1 MTLKVG
7 IDWDNNGWV
16 DIWRNDGDASNLF
29 GTAAATPSELYR
41 ATTAGSFSAVTPT
54 NTPTDHQYYGRRC
67 IQLGGVT
74 TGDKYAF
81 GWDGASN
88 YNITGQASGTY
99 TASIYARIGAASAGT
114 YVRVV
119 MTSSGGTA
127 VNGTAVEI
135 PTSMAWVQLTAS
147 GSLPHSSQSIRLEIE
162 CTAHSLSQP
171 IIFAGPMI
179 VSGGTAPQYL
189 NCGAGGQYEDISA
202 YVMSARWRTGFVRP
216 YQQMAAVGRAS
227 LVLNNWDKRFSPEA
241 GGSIW
246 TGRTA
251 TDGNM
256 LVRIN
261 EGATILWTGYVTGW
275 SPQGGTGGEK
285 RCMVEAEDIMSFV
298 RDMEIFP
305 DLATS
310 KTPTTLIAAIH
321 TYIEENGL
329 ALFGQY
335 SQVAHDL
342 NSIET
347 ETVPYYFDQTANE
360 SEKRGQQPISLL
372 EDILLGI
379 QAKYWV
385 QREGAPTYAG
395 PAEDGGAVA
404 ATFNDTAISVDYQW
418 AQNIVNE
425 CTVKAYPRLYDAF
438 GTLWRLRESVTVD
451 AGATEIVRAYF
462 TQPGTDTRCGAD
474 NTTVVLNNLTYS
486 GAGIAATITDIDA
499 MSCEISVVNSS
510 GGSRDMTGA
519 RVQGNPLLARDAISR
534 TRGDG
539 TSLTR
544 NGRHAKT
551 IDSRWVA
558 KGKWAKRLAQYIVN
572 RFKDA
577 RGEVVSI
584 TGNYGADSQFADCY
598 IGRKVR
604 VADTQL
610 GHDENYIV
618 IGEDH
623 RWEPGSDSYN
633 HVVKLY
639 LELAD
644 TTTVGTT
651 SV

>member
-7 IDWDNNGWV
+7 VDFDLNGWV
-16 DIWRNDGDASNLF
+16 DVWRSTGDANNLF
-29 GTAAATPSELYR
+29 GASAADIDGLQRAVTSGAITVAAAALYDEQQWQYGINR
-41 ATTAGSFSAVTPT
+41 LDLIGFAATERLA
-54 NTPTDHQYYGRRC
+54 
-67 IQLGGVT
+67 I
-74 TGDKYAF
+74 
-81 GWDGASN
+81 GWDGAST
-88 YNITGQASGTY
+88 YDITGQASGTY
-99 TASIYARIGAASAGT
+99 SAAVYAATPSGKATIRLRII
-114 YVRVV
+114 
-119 MTSSGGTA
+119 SSGGTSVTGSSVA
-127 VNGTAVEI
+127 LSSTLQQVTV
-135 PTSMAWVQLTAS
+135 S
-147 GSLPHSSQSIRLEIE
+147 GSLPHAAQSIRLEVESVSGTSAVAIY
-162 CTAHSLSQP
+162 A
-171 IIFAGPMI
+171 PMI
-179 VSGGTAPQYL
+179 VAGSTIPTAL
-189 NCGAGGQYEDISA
+189 NCGTDGQYEDITP

-216 YQQMAAVGRAS
+216 YQTVAGRGRATFN
-227 LVLNNWDKRFSPEA
+227 LVNTDKRFSPEA
-241 GGSIW
+241 GHALW
-246 TGRTA
+246 TADNLARN
-251 TDGNM
+251 DQ
-256 LVRIN
+256 LVRVFDD
-261 EGATILWTGYVTGW
+261 TDVLWTGFVDAWTPQSGTVTGVMA
-275 SPQGGTGGEK
+275 TL
-285 RCMVEAEDIMSFV
+285 EAVDGFKFV
-298 RDMEIFP
+298 SDTEIFP
-305 DLATS
+305 DLKTS
-310 KTPTTLIAAIH
+310 ANPSTLIQHVIDLVEASARVVLTLDGYAVTYVSDVDLLAI
-321 TYIEENGL
+321 E
-329 ALFGQY
+329 
-335 SQVAHDL
+335 S
-342 NSIET
+342 
-347 ETVPYYFDQTANE
+347 ETVPYYFDQTPNE
-360 SEKRGQQPISLL
+360 SEARGQQAASLFD
-372 EDILLGI
+372 DILKGI
-379 QAKYWV
+379 AGKLWWT
-385 QREGAPTYAG
+385 RGGWLKAAG

-462 TQPGTDTRCGAD
+462 TRPGTDTRCGAD

-510 GGSRDMTGA
+510 GGSRNMTDA

>member
-7 IDWDNNGWV
+7 IDWDLNGWV
-16 DIWRNDGDASNLF
+16 ELFKADGDADNLF
-29 GTAAATPSELYR
+29 GRKAANAGDLKR
-41 ATTAGSFSAVTPT
+41 ATTAGAFGLVSTTTSFDPA
-54 NTPTDHQYYGRRC
+54 DQQYYGR
-67 IQLGGVT
+67 GGVSLT
-74 TGDKYAF
+74 VVDTNDRLALGY
-81 GWDGASN
+81 DGSL
-88 YNITGQASGTY
+88 YDITGQASGTY
-99 TASIYARIGAASAGT
+99 TGSLYVKSSASTPRMRLRLI
-114 YVRVV
+114 
-119 MTSSGGTA
+119 SSGGTSI
-127 VNGTAVEI
+127 NGTAQVMS
-135 PTSMAWVQLTAS
+135 TSAWTQLTVS
-147 GSLPHSSQSIRLEIE
+147 GSLPHSSQSIRIELE
-162 CTAHSLSQP
+162 CTSGTAANVSML
-171 IIFAGPMI
+171 GPMI

-189 NCGAGGQYEDISA
+189 NCGTDSQYENISA
-202 YVMSARWRTGFVRP
+202 YVMNARWRTGFVRP
-216 YQQMAAVGRAS
+216 YQNLVGIGRAS
-227 LVLNNWDKRFSPEA
+227 LVLNNWDARFSPEA
-241 GGSIW
+241 GGALW
-246 TGRTA
+246 TPDNVALR
-251 TDGNM
+251 DI

-261 EGATILWTGYVTGW
+261 EDATILWTGYVTEW
-275 SPQGGTGGEK
+275 SPQGRTGGEK
-285 RCMVEAEDIMSFV
+285 RCMVEAEDGRKFL
-298 RDMEIFP
+298 DAEIFP
-305 DLATS
+305 DLQTSAT
-310 KTPTTLIAAIH
+310 PQTLITHVIDN
-321 TYIEENGL
+321 IETSARVTL
-329 ALFGQY
+329 TPDY
-335 SQVAHDL
+335 SESGTIDL
-342 NSIET
+342 TSIET
-347 ETVPYYFDQTANE
+347 ETVPYYFDQTPNE
-360 SEKRGQQPISLL
+360 SEARGQQPASLL

-379 QAKYWV
+379 QAKFWFTRYGRYKV
-385 QREGAPTYAG
+385 AG

-438 GTLWRLRESVTVD
+438 GTLWRLRESVTVN

-486 GAGIAATITDIDA
+486 GASIAATITDIDA

-510 GGSRDMTGA
+510 GGSRNMTDA
-519 RVQGNPLLARDAISR
+519 RVQGNPLLVRDAISR

-539 TSLTR
+539 TSLAA
-544 NGRHAKT
+544 NGRVSKT